1 MTNRILGHDIAS
13 KMLSALMDGSPH
25 TADVNVSLDDQK
37 RYLKK
42 HIDSV
47 GVPTR
52 LYIAQ
57 LLVESGRKEAIK
69 ACSEGIVINLDALT
83 SADVR
88 KMYDALIYERDHRRG
103 HD

>member
-1 MTNRILGHDIAS
+1 
-13 KMLSALMDGSPH
+13 MLSALMDGNAPE
-25 TADVNVSLDDQK
+25 VNVNVGLEDQK

-57 LLVESGRKEAIK
+57 LLVECGRKDIIK
-69 ACSEGIVINLDALT
+69 ACSEGVVINLDTLS
-83 SADVR
+83 SAEVR
-88 KMYDALIYERDHRRG
+88 KMYDALVYERERHQGHG